1 MNPSAVTL
9 DPDDPDQQTLLI
21 AYPAVG
27 SQPGDYNPPIVKI
40 EAGAKSALD
49 PHRTTTVA
57 PYLAEDALNLML
69 NVHNVVTIDA
79 ERTFWDKVLILH
91 GQRRWFERRGQL
103 RRQV

>member
-1 MNPSAVTL
+1 M

-57 PYLAEDALNLML
+57 PYLAEDAPNLML